1 MSRGLVVLAGGSGF
15 LGGVL
20 ADELTRAG
28 YEVLVLTRRP
38 GAARGRVWQARW
50 DGRTVGAW
58 ARLLEG
64 AEAVVNLT
72 GRSVNCRYTRQ
83 HRREIVASRTG
94 SVAALGRAIE
104 GCAAPP
110 KVFVQV
116 ASLAIYGDAGRR
128 VCGED
133 AAAGRGFSAETC
145 LAWERAFDRLEL
157 PTTRKVLL
165 RTGFVLGRGGGALGT
180 LARLARLHLGG
191 TVGDGRQ
198 YVSWLHEKDF
208 ARLVL
213 WCLARERAAGV
224 YNATGPA
231 PVTNAE
237 FMCELRCALRRPWAP
252 RTPAP
257 LVRLGAFLLRT
268 EAELALHGRR
278 AIPDRLVEEGFKFM
292 YTNLEA
298 ALADIFYHAAPV
310 ARAVP
315 HSLAGGRPLLQTP
328 VADAGAEPADTSL
341 EENLVPVFQERELLG
356 R

>member
-20 ADELTRAG
+20 AAELTRAG

-38 GAARGRVWQARW
+38 RAGRERVWQARW

-72 GRSVNCRYTRQ
+72 GRSVNCRYTRRN
-83 HRREIVASRTG
+83 RREIVESRTG
-94 SVAALGRAIE
+94 SVEALGRAIE
-104 GCAAPP
+104 ACAAPP

-116 ASLAIYGDAGRR
+116 ASLAVYGDAGRR
-128 VCGED
+128 VCCED
-133 AAAGRGFSAETC
+133 APAGRGFSAETC
-145 LAWERAFDRLEL
+145 VAWERAFDRLAL
-157 PTTRKVLL
+157 VRTRKVLL
-165 RTGFVLGRGGGALGT
+165 RTGFVLGRGGGALAT

-213 WCLARERAAGV
+213 WCLEHERAAGV

-237 FMCELRCALRRPWAP
+237 FMCELRCALRRPWAA

-257 LVRLGAFLLRT
+257 LVRLGAFLMRT
-268 EAELALHGRR
+268 EAELALTGRR

-298 ALADIFYHAAPV
+298 ALADIFYQSAAPERM
-310 ARAVP
+310 ADKA
-315 HSLAGGRPLLQTP
+315 SEGRPATAIRRGEMM
-328 VADAGAEPADTSL
+328 V
-341 EENLVPVFQERELLG
+341 G
-356 R
+356 RPGGMAS

>member
-15 LGGVL
+15 LGRAL
-20 ADELTRAG
+20 AGELTRAG
-28 YEVLVLTRRP
+28 YEVLVLSRRP
-38 GAARGRVWQARW
+38 RAAAGRVWEARW
-50 DGRTVGAW
+50 DGRSVGGW

-64 AEAVVNLT
+64 AEAVVNLS
-72 GRSVNCRYTRQ
+72 GRSVNCRYTRRN
-83 HRREIVASRTG
+83 RREIVESRVR
-94 SVAALGRAIE
+94 SVEALGRAMRA
-104 GCAAPP
+104 CATPP

-116 ASLAIYGDAGRR
+116 ASLAVYGDAGRR
-128 VCGED
+128 LCCED
-133 AAAGRGFSAETC
+133 APAGRGFSAETC

-157 PTTRKVLL
+157 PATRKVLL
-165 RTGFVLGRGGGALGT
+165 RTGLVLGRGGGALGT
-180 LARLARLHLGG
+180 LAPLARCYLGG

-198 YVSWLHEKDF
+198 YVSWLHAKDF

-213 WCLARERAAGV
+213 WCLARDGAEGV

-252 RTPAP
+252 RIPAP
-257 LVRLGAFLLRT
+257 LVRTASWLMRT

-298 ALADIFYHAAPV
+298 ALADLFYRPAASAAVKDVTPPPPE
-310 ARAVP
+310 AAAEYRPGRQPRERA
-315 HSLAGGRPLLQTP
+315 A
-328 VADAGAEPADTSL
+328 
-341 EENLVPVFQERELLG
+341 
-356 R
+356 

>member
-15 LGGVL
+15 LGHAL
-20 ADELTRAG
+20 SSELTRAG

-38 GAARGRVWQARW
+38 RTRPGRVWQAVW
-50 DGRTVGAW
+50 DGRTAGAW

-72 GRSVNCRYTRQ
+72 GRSVNCRYTRRN
-83 HRREIVASRTG
+83 RREIVESRVR
-94 SVAALGRAIE
+94 SVEALGRAIE
-104 GCAAPP
+104 TCATPP

-116 ASLAIYGDAGRR
+116 ASLAVYGDRGPR
-128 VCGED
+128 VCCED
-133 AAAGRGFSAETC
+133 APAGKGFSAETC
-145 LAWERAFDRLEL
+145 VAWERAFDRLAL
-157 PTTRKVLL
+157 PATRKVLL
-165 RTGFVLGRGGGALGT
+165 RTGLVLGRDGGALAT
-180 LARLARLHLGG
+180 LARLARCYLGG

-198 YVSWLHEKDF
+198 YVSWLHRQDF

-213 WCLARERAAGV
+213 WCLERERAAGV

-257 LVRLGAFLLRT
+257 LVRLGARLMGT

-298 ALADIFYHAAPV
+298 ALADIFY
-310 ARAVP
+310 
-315 HSLAGGRPLLQTP
+315 
-328 VADAGAEPADTSL
+328 EPAPGVAVRPPETPA
-341 EENLVPVFQERELLG
+341 EYRAERRPRE
-356 R
+356 RVA